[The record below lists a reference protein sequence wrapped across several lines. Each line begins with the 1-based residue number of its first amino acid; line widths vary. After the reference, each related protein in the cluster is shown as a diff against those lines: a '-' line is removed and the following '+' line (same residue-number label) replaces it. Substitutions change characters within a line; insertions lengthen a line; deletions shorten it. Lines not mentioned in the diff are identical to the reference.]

1 MAQRRV
7 SPGKDVTG
15 VLPGK
20 MSPKSTPP
28 VRVDADTLMSCTA
41 LLNAM
46 PFYVLIVDEH
56 HNIIAANQAV
66 TKHLGVRPEEV
77 VGRYCPE
84 AIHGTKEPWYACPLE
99 EVVEKGEAVVREA
112 QDKNTGR
119 WISSAMYP
127 IPTAPGGRRLYFHM
141 VTDINDRKQAEEQLK
156 ASREQLSELSN
167 HLETVREEER
177 TSIAREIHD
186 ELGQTLVTL
195 KVYLAWL
202 LKRLPQVDTK
212 VGEQIKPMYDLIDSA
227 IKTVMRLSTELRP
240 GALDDFGLV
249 PAIEWQIN
257 EFKKWTS
264 LEYHFDYKPADI
276 TLDRETA
283 TTLFRI
289 AHEALTNVIR
299 HAQATHVGIFL
310 KKTARRVELSVSDD
324 GKGVSEAQVND
335 SRAFGLVGMR
345 ERARLRGGEVKISG
359 APGKGT
365 VVLVTLPIAEGQAE
379 AAPPRPKKKAKPTK

>member
-1 MAQRRV
+1 MTERKALRRKAATG
-7 SPGKDVTG
+7 SPPGKSAVR
-15 VLPGK
+15 LS
-20 MSPKSTPP
+20 SPTPT
-28 VRVDADTLMSCTA
+28 DAFSLLSCAA
-41 LLNAM
+41 LLDAL
-46 PFYVLIVDEH
+46 PFYVLIIDEH
-56 HNIIAANQAV
+56 HHIVAANRAV
-66 TKHLGVRPEEV
+66 TTHLGMRAEEV

-84 AIHGTKEPWYACPLE
+84 AIHGTNEPWYACPLE
-99 EVVEKGEAVVREA
+99 EAVEKNEAVVREA
-112 QDKNTGR
+112 QDKTSGR
-119 WISSAMYP
+119 WISAAIYP
-127 IPTAPGGRRLYFHM
+127 VPAPPGERRLYFHM
-141 VTDINDRKQAEEQLK
+141 VTDISDRKQAEEQLK
-156 ASREQLSELSN
+156 ASREQLSELSR

-195 KVYLAWL
+195 KVYLSWL
-202 LKRLPQVDTK
+202 LKRLPRVEAQVAD
-212 VGEQIKPMYDLIDSA
+212 QIKPMYDLIDTA

-264 LEYHFDYKPADI
+264 LDYHFTHKPARI
-276 TLDRETA
+276 TLDAETA

-299 HAQATHVGIFL
+299 HAEAKRVDICL
-310 KKTARRVELSVSDD
+310 RKTPRAVMLSVSDD
-324 GKGVSEAQVND
+324 GKGVSEAHIND

-359 APGKGT
+359 GPDKGT
-365 VVLVTLPIAEGQAE
+365 LVEVILPLLPGTEVT
-379 AAPPRPKKKAKPTK
+379 APPMNKPTKRKK